1 MKNQN
6 IQTWVDE
13 TDLLVDSKQLNQ
25 EGSEFNPVS
34 VESILEDEKSGHLE
48 TNRRDFLKLLG
59 FGVGAATLASCEAPI
74 KKAIPYTIRPDEIVP
89 GIANYYASTFVN
101 GGDVCPVL
109 VKTREGRPI
118 KIEGNALSS
127 FTKGGRQRKRY
138 FGGRRQ
144 TTYIG

>member
-59 FGVGAATLASCEAPI
+59 FGNSL
-74 KKAIPYTIRPDEIVP
+74 Y
-89 GIANYYASTFVN
+89 NQ
-101 GGDVCPVL
+101 
-109 VKTREGRPI
+109 TR
-118 KIEGNALSS
+118 
-127 FTKGGRQRKRY
+127 
-138 FGGRRQ
+138 
-144 TTYIG
+144 